1 MRSTL
6 PFWNIVPCLT
16 VFSADLN
23 RFVTGNA
30 IAVPGIVSVALS
42 DIERENVPEDS
53 FQLR

>member
-1 MRSTL
+1 MRATL
-6 PFWNIVPCLT
+6 TFWNIVACLA

-30 IAVPGIVSVALS
+30 IAVSGIVSITLS